1 MSASPIVSRSSSAID
16 QFAAGLAGH
25 VVRPGDPTY
34 DEARLSW
41 NRRFDP
47 RPSMIV
53 RAANADDVAATVRL
67 ARTQDLPLTI
77 RSGGHSLAGYSS
89 MDDAILLDLGDLRS
103 MHIDADA
110 RLAQAGPGLR
120 SAEYGAAAQAYGLA
134 TPHGDTGTVGIGGL
148 TLGGGIGWL
157 ARKYGLTID
166 SLVEVEMVTADG
178 DIITVD
184 AEHEPELFWGLR
196 GGGGNFGIATR
207 FTTRL
212 HPVDRFMGGAIVLP
226 ATAEVV
232 SEVLAAAADAPEGLT
247 TIPVLMRVPPLPFV
261 PAEYHGQLG
270 FVVLVAWVGIE
281 RGRPACPRPHPR
293 HRPGMGRH
301 GRADAL
307 SRHLQPDRDGRQPHR
322 RCLALDVPRRP
333 RPLDPGVAHR
343 GHGRRAVPHGDGPA
357 AGAGWRRG
365 RRVVGRDRVRASSGP
380 DHGGHHRPRRR
391 SGRDCPSTRPGWHR
405 CTSSSRADSTGVYVN
420 FLHREGEDRIRA
432 AYPGATYRRL
442 LDLKRSMGSQQ
453 PVPQQPEHPA
463 LTSSRV
469 APEPWPIRATAL
481 RCPGLPC
488 TP

>member
-1 MSASPIVSRSSSAID
+1 MSASPIVTRSSSALD

-53 RAANADDVAATVRL
+53 RAANAADVAATVRL
-67 ARTQDLPLTI
+67 ARAQDLPLTI

-103 MHIDADA
+103 MHIDAEA

-184 AEHEPELFWGLR
+184 AEREPELFWGLR
-196 GGGGNFGIATR
+196 GGGGNLGIATR
-207 FTTRL
+207 FTSRL

-226 ATAEVV
+226 ATADVV
-232 SEVLAAAADAPEGLT
+232 SEVLAAAAAAPDGLT

-261 PAEYHGQLG
+261 PAEYHGTLG
-270 FVVLVAWVGIE
+270 FVVMVAWVGSNEAGQRALAPI
-281 RGRPACPRPHPR
+281 RAIAPAWGDMVAPMPYPAIYSLTEMAGK
-293 HRPGMGRH
+293 PTV
-301 GRADAL
+301 DV
-307 SRHLQPDRDGRQPHR
+307 SRSTF
-322 RCLALDVPRRP
+322 LDV
-333 RPLDPGVAHR
+333 LDRSTLASLIEGMAAAPSPMAMIQLRVLGGAVAGVSSDATAFAHR
-343 GHGRRAVPHGDGPA
+343 SARIMAVIIDLLDDPA
-357 AGAGWRRG
+357 EL
-365 RRVVGRDRVRASSGP
+365 P
-380 DHGGHHRPRRR
+380 DHEAWVASMYDLIAR
-391 SGRDCPSTRPGWHR
+391 
-405 CTSSSRADSTGVYVN
+405 DSTGVYVN
-420 FLHREGEDRIRA
+420 FLHREGEDRIHA

-442 LDLKRSMGSQQ
+442 LDLKRRWDPSNLFRNNQNIQ
-453 PVPQQPEHPA
+453 P
-463 LTSSRV
+463 
-469 APEPWPIRATAL
+469 
-481 RCPGLPC
+481 
-488 TP
+488 